1 MPWQA
6 DVVAGKDMEEAWN
19 DNLMALVSCSRVHTW
34 YFVVNFFHQVVEE
47 QRQQRRNADGQAGIA
62 PALHKLCLLFA
73 LDRVHA
79 EAALFLEYG
88 YITGTP
94 HRSPFVLLRA
104 LRSSLVF
111 VFVLRDVRLTWLN
124 LQQQVRRLRWC
135 GGAT

>member
-1 MPWQA
+1 MPRQT

-47 QRQQRRNADGQAGIA
+47 QRQQRTNADGQAGIA
-62 PALHKLCLLFA
+62 PTLHKLCLLFA

-88 YITGTP
+88 YITGMPTVRP
-94 HRSPFVLLRA
+94 SLSFALLSC
-104 LRSSLVF
+104 SSLFFVF
-111 VFVLRDVRLTWLN
+111 VFVFVFGFVPDVVESKTT
-124 LQQQVRRLRWC
+124 RR
-135 GGAT
+135 

>member
-47 QRQQRRNADGQAGIA
+47 QRQQRTNADGQAGIA

-88 YITGTP
+88 YITGKPTVRP
-94 HRSPFVLLRA
+94 LPYFALFA
-104 LRSSLVF
+104 LRSFSFSFSFSFFGTCV
-111 VFVLRDVRLTWLN
+111 
-124 LQQQVRRLRWC
+124 
-135 GGAT
+135 